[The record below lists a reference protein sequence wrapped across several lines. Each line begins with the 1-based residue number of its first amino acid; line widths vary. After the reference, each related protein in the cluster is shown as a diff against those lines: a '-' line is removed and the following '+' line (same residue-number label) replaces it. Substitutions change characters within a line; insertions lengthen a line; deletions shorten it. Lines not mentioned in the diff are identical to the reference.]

1 MSATTRHPDVPG
13 NLLDTGTEGDEPRV
27 MTTVEEAR
35 ARGEQDAV
43 AARVTDDEGRA
54 PLTVDQAAAWVPA
67 EHREAYLDGAASV
80 LGYRPRI
87 A

>member
-1 MSATTRHPDVPG
+1 
-13 NLLDTGTEGDEPRV
+13 
-27 MTTVEEAR
+27 MTAVEEAR
-35 ARGEQDAV
+35 APGEQAV
-43 AARVTDDEGRA
+43 ARAAEGDVVL

-67 EHREAYLDGAASV
+67 EHRDAYLDGAASV

>member
-1 MSATTRHPDVPG
+1 
-13 NLLDTGTEGDEPRV
+13 
-27 MTTVEEAR
+27 MTAVDEAR
-35 ARGEQDAV
+35 AQGEQAAS
-43 AARVTDDEGRA
+43 AARAREDDDRRV
-54 PLTVDQAAAWVPA
+54 LTVDQAAAWVPA

>member
-1 MSATTRHPDVPG
+1 
-13 NLLDTGTEGDEPRV
+13 
-27 MTTVEEAR
+27 MTAVDEAR
-35 ARGEQDAV
+35 AQGEQAAS
-43 AARVTDDEGRA
+43 AARAREDDDRHV
-54 PLTVDQAAAWVPA
+54 LTVDQAAAWVPA